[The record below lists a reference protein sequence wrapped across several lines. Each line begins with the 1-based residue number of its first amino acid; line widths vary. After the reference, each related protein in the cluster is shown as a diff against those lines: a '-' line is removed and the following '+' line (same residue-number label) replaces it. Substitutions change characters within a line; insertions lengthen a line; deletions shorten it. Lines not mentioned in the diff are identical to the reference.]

1 MQRLSSRGTRGDGE
15 EGQSLIQFALIV
27 LTLFAFVALAIDT
40 GNAFAIRRKLQ
51 NAADAAA
58 LAAARELCLGKTTE
72 QAKVTASQYLEKN
85 GARKIGVIG
94 SGNSTISFENNNT
107 RVNIDAKG
115 LAETIFGSLVNVDS
129 IDVTAYANA
138 ACGRANSACDLWP
151 VVFKASLW
159 EGIECGKTLAVWD
172 SSVGNQI
179 ECFIGGKY
187 EPNLCK
193 CYDCDSQNVGIDD
206 FIVVNDYSRGWLDF
220 PATDDPLYK
229 DVCKESGSG
238 ANELKCTVANGFQGK
253 IVLPKWIEALNGVKA
268 SALKEVVDRVGDR
281 VRIPLY
287 GDVDKNMTTNCYD
300 VNIDKFYVTKFGC
313 AFVDGVEKNLWL
325 YPKPGMPKSYQKIK
339 VTAVLVTKDCR
350 PCTTE
355 CGWTDGTPGSPWEL
369 RASNLV
375 Q

>member
-1 MQRLSSRGTRGDGE
+1 VRSTGE

-27 LTLFAFVALAIDT
+27 LTLFAFVALAIDA

-58 LAAARELCLGKTTE
+58 LAAARELCLGKTTD
-72 QAKVTASQYLEKN
+72 QAKSTASLYLEKN

-94 SGNSTISFENNNT
+94 SGNSTISFANNNT
-107 RVNIDAKG
+107 RVNINAQG
-115 LAETIFGSLVNVDS
+115 AAETIFGGLINVDS
-129 IDVTAYANA
+129 IDVTAYANS
-138 ACGRANSACDLWP
+138 ACGRTKSACDLWP
-151 VVFKASLW
+151 IVFKASLW
-159 EGIECGKTLAVWD
+159 EGIACGKTIAVWD
-172 SSVGNQI
+172 AANDNQQV

-193 CYDCDSQNVGIDD
+193 CYDCDSQDIGIDD
-206 FIVVNDYSRGWLDF
+206 FLVVSDVSRGWLDF
-220 PATDDPLYK
+220 PATDDPRYV
-229 DVCKESGSG
+229 DVCKEAGSG
-238 ANELKCTVANGFQGK
+238 ANELKCTVANGYQGK

-268 SALKEVVDRVGDR
+268 SALKEVENRIGDR

-287 GDVDKNMTTNCYD
+287 GNIDTNMTTNCYD
-300 VNIDKFYVTKFGC
+300 VNVDKFYVTKFGC
-313 AFVDGVEKNLWL
+313 AIVDGVEKNTWL
-325 YPKPGMPKSYQKIK
+325 NPLPGMPKSYKKVKI
-339 VTAVLVTKDCR
+339 TAVLVTKDCR

-355 CGWTDGTPGSPWEL
+355 CGWTDGTPGEPWEL